1 MPAVLPASEEKPP
14 LPLTAPGPPGP
25 VQLHFASRVREIP
38 AGTSFGSCGKM
49 EAALASA

>member
-1 MPAVLPASEEKPP
+1 MPAVLPESEEKPP
-14 LPLTAPGPPGP
+14 LPLTAPGP